1 MKAVVSHPVVAQG
14 SFVRV
19 DVTEWLGNPLSTV
32 NAGLNLHCENNRGK
46 AVSISRYKRD
56 EGYTCYLDA
65 RTLPI
70 GKHEILLWESRAFST
85 QVKLEFE
92 IRETAPIDEETVKRL
107 RHLHWYLRAWLNNM
121 VCNHETLTVG
131 ELLISPDLTQ
141 ERIGIWYRKTGH
153 VNYLYP
159 QEMEYGF
166 QALCKT
172 ISAFGDSIDNIVQE
186 EDLAWLK
193 ENLAG
198 EHNRCPIGEV
208 PEDYQFDGQ
217 RYASLFKRMTVC

>member
-14 SFVRV
+14 SFVRF
-19 DVTEWLGNPLSTV
+19 DVTEWSGNPLSTV
-32 NAGLNLHCENNRGK
+32 NAGLNLHCGYDRGK

-56 EGYTCYLDA
+56 EGYTCFLDTTA
-65 RTLPI
+65 LPI

-85 QVKLEFE
+85 QVKLQFE
-92 IRETAPIDEETVKRL
+92 IRETAPIDEDTINRL

-121 VCNHETLTVG
+121 VCNHEPLTIG
-131 ELLISPDLTQ
+131 GLLISPDLTQ
-141 ERIGIWYRKTGH
+141 ERIGVWYRKTGN
-153 VNYLYP
+153 VVYLHP
-159 QEMEYGF
+159 EDMECGF
-166 QALCKT
+166 QAMCKT
-172 ISAFGDSIDNIVQE
+172 TSAFGDTINNIVQE

-208 PEDYQFDGQ
+208 PDDYQFDGQ